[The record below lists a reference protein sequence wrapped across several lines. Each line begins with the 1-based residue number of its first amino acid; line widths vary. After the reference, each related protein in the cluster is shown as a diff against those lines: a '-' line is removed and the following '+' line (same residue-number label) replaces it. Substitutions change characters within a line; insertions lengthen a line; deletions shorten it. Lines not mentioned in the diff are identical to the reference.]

1 MNLFTF
7 IYLVGIYIILN
18 LFQGFKHI
26 QLEDQLIYSSLFILL
41 IGIPHGAID
50 HVLLLKKRSISQL
63 RFYAIYF
70 GLIIGFL
77 LMWHFSIIYSL
88 IFFLIIS
95 AFHFGESQFSDI
107 KFRAPFKN
115 LFFFLWGFSLLFTLI
130 FYNVEEL
137 NKITLFFDDTLELE
151 SIYNRNKISILFYIT
166 NIFTFLLMLYFAI
179 IKKIKAERFFSELF
193 LLLLIHITFYLFPFI
208 IGFTLYFVA
217 LHSLKVMN
225 DEFLFFKNENSS
237 FNIKDFIKLLAPY
250 SILSIF
256 FTVVLL
262 LLAHYDFLPY
272 SVPLLSI
279 MIISVIT
286 LPHAIVMN
294 IFYNE

>member
-1 MNLFTF
+1 MQF
-7 IYLVGIYIILN
+7 ILYIILN

-26 QLEDQLIYSSLFILL
+26 ELEDQLIYCSFFILI

-50 HVLLLKKRSISQL
+50 HVLLLKKREISKL
-63 RFYAIYF
+63 KFYAIYF
-70 GLIIGFL
+70 GLIIGFF
-77 LMWHFSIIYSL
+77 LMWHLSIIYSL

-107 KFRAPFKN
+107 KLRAPLKN
-115 LFFFLWGFSLLFTLI
+115 LFFFLWGFLLLFTLI

-151 SIYNRNKISILFYIT
+151 SVYDKNKILILFYIT
-166 NIFTFLLMLYFAI
+166 NISTFLLMLYFAI
-179 IKKIKAERFFSELF
+179 IKKIKIERFFSELF

-225 DEFLFFKNENSS
+225 DEFVFFKNENSS

-256 FTVVLL
+256 FTVLLL